1 MFNIIFGRYKKEL
14 ALNTSFI
21 EEKIML
27 TFQYHPE
34 IIQRYPQVV
43 GGVILARGLQNG
55 PSSEALQKIYLAEQ
69 QAVIAHIGSTPLSE
83 LETLAAW
90 RAAFRDF
97 GVNPTKYRSAVE
109 ALLRRLT
116 KKGDIP
122 SINAVVDICNLISI
136 RYQMPVAAFDA
147 RELTGPITVQFASG
161 SERFKPLFAKEYEH
175 PEAGEVIFADDA
187 KLVVARRWCWR
198 QSDESATR
206 ENTANAI
213 FTIEAQHPG
222 GEKHIRSALADLQQ
236 LLDTH
241 VGGKFNTGIADSQ
254 NPIVSE

>member
-1 MFNIIFGRYKKEL
+1 ML
-14 ALNTSFI
+14 A
-21 EEKIML
+21 
-27 TFQYHPE
+27 FQYHPE
-34 IIQRYPQVV
+34 LITRYPQVV
-43 GGVILARGLQNG
+43 GGVILAHGMEN
-55 PSSEALQKIYLAEQ
+55 SSTSEALTETYFAEQ
-69 QAVIAHIGSTPLSE
+69 QAVIAHIGNTPLSE

-90 RAAFRDF
+90 RTAFRDF

-136 RYQMPVAAFDA
+136 RYQVPVAAFDA
-147 RELTGPITVQFASG
+147 RQIHGPITVQFAAG
-161 SERFKPLFAKEYEH
+161 DENFTPLFEKHVEH

-206 ENTANAI
+206 ADTTDAI
-213 FTIEAQHPG
+213 FTVEAQHPNG
-222 GEKHIRSALADLQQ
+222 HAHIRAALDDLLN
-236 LLDTH
+236 LLQTH
-241 VGGKFNTGIADSQ
+241 VGGEFITGIADAN
-254 NPIVSE
+254 NPRVSE